1 MRKGLALA
9 MVVERVAILALAA
22 KTAAGR
28 APLLVQ
34 RRTKA
39 IEAAKCARATKV
51 RAVRGRGRSSAPM
64 SHAMSAAGPATELGQ
79 IGAPGW
85 TWMSIAGTAPE
96 DGTSMSAWGDMGIAA
111 V

>member
-1 MRKGLALA
+1 MRKVLALA
-9 MVVERVAILALAA
+9 VVVERVAILALAA

-28 APLLVQ
+28 APLLAQ

-39 IEAAKCARATKV
+39 IEAPRCARATKV
-51 RAVRGRGRSSAPM
+51 RAERGRGRSSAPM
-64 SHAMSAAGPATELGQ
+64 STSMSADGAVTEQGQ

-85 TWMSIAGTAPE
+85 MSMSIAGTAPE
-96 DGTSMSAWGDMGIAA
+96 GGTSISVWGDMGIAA